1 MTSTL
6 LKSLSC
12 LLACVLLAAPQA
24 HAQPSGAQDDRSQR
38 LLDAAR
44 KEDGLSIYTSMA
56 EKDISRLVKAFEA
69 RYGLKIKVWRS
80 GTDNV
85 LQRAISEARAGRHE
99 VDFMLSTAPE
109 MEALHRE
116 GLLRRVDSPLQQA
129 LIPAALPAH
138 REWAGMR
145 VYVYVQAYNTQR
157 IRPEDLPRSYQD
169 LLDPKWKGKLGVE
182 SKHEWFYT
190 LVQNMGE
197 EKGLRFFRQLVA
209 ANGMSMRKGSTLT
222 ANLVSAGEVPMALN
236 LYLHVVEPLRA
247 KQAPIGY
254 LSLSPTIASTDGMAV
269 MRDAKHPYSA
279 ELFYDFLL
287 SDGQKILADNS
298 ISTNRRDEAILAR
311 FQPIVFSDPVRILDS
326 YEKWDKLFDDVAHG
340 H

>member
-1 MTSTL
+1 MSRL
-6 LKSLSC
+6 MKSLSC
-12 LLACVLLAAPQA
+12 LLAGMLMAASPV
-24 HAQPSGAQDDRSQR
+24 HAEPSGPQGDRSQR
-38 LLDAAR
+38 LLEQAG
-44 KEDGLSIYTSMA
+44 KEGELSIYTSMA

-69 RYGLKIKVWRS
+69 KYGVKTKVWRS

-85 LQRAISEARAGRHE
+85 LQRIISEARAGRDE
-99 VDFMLSTAPE
+99 VDFVLSTAPE

-116 GLLRRVDSPLQQA
+116 GLLRPVDSPLQRE
-129 LIPAALPAH
+129 LIPEALPEH
-138 REWAGMR
+138 REWTGMR

-157 IRPEDLPRSYQD
+157 IRPDDLPRSYQD

-190 LVQNMGE
+190 LVQAMGE
-197 EKGLRFFRQLVA
+197 EEGLRFFRKVVA
-209 ANGMSMRKGSTLT
+209 TNGMSIRKGSTLT
-222 ANLVSAGEVPMALN
+222 ANLVSAGEVPLALN

-247 KQAPIGY
+247 KQAPIDY
-254 LSLSPTIASTDGMAV
+254 LSLSPTIASTDGMAI
-269 MRDAKHPYSA
+269 MRGARHPHSA

-311 FQPIVFSDPVRILDS
+311 FQPMVFSDPVRILDS
-326 YEKWDKLFDDVAHG
+326 YEKWDKLFDDIAHG